1 MLYISL
7 SAEFIKRVNNFNK
20 TWLYHIGYAESK
32 FLMID
37 YFFLLCI
44 ISSISYS
51 ESVYP
56 ITPVE
61 PLKATLSIIL
71 EFLYILFTLYSYKQ

>member
-32 FLMID
+32 FRT
-37 YFFLLCI
+37 FEFI
-44 ISSISYS
+44 ISKFII
-51 ESVYP
+51 VYMN
-56 ITPVE
+56 I
-61 PLKATLSIIL
+61 K
-71 EFLYILFTLYSYKQ
+71 